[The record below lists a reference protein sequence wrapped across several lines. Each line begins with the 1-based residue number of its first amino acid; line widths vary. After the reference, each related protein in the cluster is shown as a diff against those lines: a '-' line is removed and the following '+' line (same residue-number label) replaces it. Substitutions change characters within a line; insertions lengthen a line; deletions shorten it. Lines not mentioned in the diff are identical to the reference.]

1 MVKVYKFNVTL
12 RQLGFVVTKGE
23 DPIRALQEKWA
34 AYGEGL
40 NKADFE
46 ADATLVKEF
55 DETDKGLAQAMEL
68 EQELEEY

>member
-23 DPIRALQEKWA
+23 DPIRALPEKWA

-40 NKADFE
+40 READFK
-46 ADATLVKEF
+46 AHATLVKKF
-55 DETDKGLAQAMEL
+55 DDTDESFDQAMEL
-68 EQELEEY
+68 GDELEEY